1 MSRDFSYVDYLYVY
15 IILFVLY
22 SVNGGKKMKHTVFIK
37 KAGALFLCAAMCLPL
52 SACGSSGSSASG
64 SAPAA
69 SEAVETVEPFDLD
82 AYKEMVTD
90 GYYSINQLSLYFSAL
105 ETTELEYMK
114 ALNRLGGS
122 IESEDVAQQAED
134 ALTEY
139 CDLTYDDLDE
149 INQKI
154 RDQYREI
161 SLIEIEG
168 KEAEK
173 IGDAY
178 ERLYK
183 ATEDIYS
190 EIKNPNPDLSVFAD
204 DTLTYSQN
212 YLDADD
218 DLVLYLEL
226 DSDSSGSK

>member
-1 MSRDFSYVDYLYVY
+1 
-15 IILFVLY
+15 
-22 SVNGGKKMKHTVFIK
+22 MKHTVFIK
-37 KAGALFLCAAMCLPL
+37 KAGAFFLCAAMCLPL

-226 DSDSSGSK
+226 DSDSSGPK

>member
-1 MSRDFSYVDYLYVY
+1 
-15 IILFVLY
+15 
-22 SVNGGKKMKHTVFIK
+22 MKS
-37 KAGALFLCAAMCLPL
+37 L
-52 SACGSSGSSASG
+52 S
-64 SAPAA
+64 
-69 SEAVETVEPFDLD
+69 
-82 AYKEMVTD
+82 
-90 GYYSINQLSLYFSAL
+90 Q
-105 ETTELEYMK
+105 
-114 ALNRLGGS
+114 LGGS
-122 IESEDVAQQAED
+122 IESEDVAQRAEN

-161 SLIEIEG
+161 SLIKIEG

-173 IGDAY
+173 ISDAY

-190 EIKNPNPDLSVFAD
+190 EIKNPSPDLSVFAD

-226 DSDSSGSK
+226 DSNSSGSK

>member
-1 MSRDFSYVDYLYVY
+1 
-15 IILFVLY
+15 
-22 SVNGGKKMKHTVFIK
+22 MKHTVFMK

-173 IGDAY
+173 ISDAY

-183 ATEDIYS
+183 ATENIYS
-190 EIKNPNPDLSVFAD
+190 EIKNPSPDLSVFAD

>member
-1 MSRDFSYVDYLYVY
+1 
-15 IILFVLY
+15 
-22 SVNGGKKMKHTVFIK
+22 MKHSVFMK
-37 KAGALFLCAAMCLPL
+37 KTGALFLCATMCLPL
-52 SACGSSGSSASG
+52 SACGSSESASSAPTS
-64 SAPAA
+64 
-69 SEAVETVEPFDLD
+69 SETVETVEPFDLN
-82 AYKEMVTD
+82 AYKDMVTD

-114 ALNRLGGS
+114 SLSQLGGS
-122 IESEDVAQQAED
+122 IESEDVAQRAEN

-154 RDQYREI
+154 LDQYREI

-173 IGDAY
+173 ISDAY

-190 EIKNPNPDLSVFAD
+190 EIKNPSPDLSVFAD

-226 DSDSSGSK
+226 DSNSSGSK

>member
-1 MSRDFSYVDYLYVY
+1 
-15 IILFVLY
+15 
-22 SVNGGKKMKHTVFIK
+22 MKHSVFMK
-37 KAGALFLCAAMCLPL
+37 KTGALFLCATMCLPL
-52 SACGSSGSSASG
+52 SACGSSESASSAPTS
-64 SAPAA
+64 
-69 SEAVETVEPFDLD
+69 SETVETVEPFDLN
-82 AYKEMVTD
+82 AYKDMVTD

-114 ALNRLGGS
+114 SLSQLGGS
-122 IESEDVAQQAED
+122 IESEDVAQRAEN

-173 IGDAY
+173 ISDAY

-226 DSDSSGSK
+226 DSNSSGSK

>member
-1 MSRDFSYVDYLYVY
+1 
-15 IILFVLY
+15 
-22 SVNGGKKMKHTVFIK
+22 MKHTEFMK
-37 KAGALFLCAAMCLPL
+37 KTGALFLCAAMCLPL
-52 SACGSSGSSASG
+52 SACGSSGSAS
-64 SAPAA
+64 SAPA
-69 SEAVETVEPFDLD
+69 SPETVEAVEPFDLN

-114 ALNRLGGS
+114 SLSQLGGS
-122 IESEDVAQQAED
+122 IESEDVAQRAEN

-161 SLIEIEG
+161 SLIETEG

-173 IGDAY
+173 ISDAY

-190 EIKNPNPDLSVFAD
+190 EIKNPSPDLSVFAD

-226 DSDSSGSK
+226 DSNSSGSK